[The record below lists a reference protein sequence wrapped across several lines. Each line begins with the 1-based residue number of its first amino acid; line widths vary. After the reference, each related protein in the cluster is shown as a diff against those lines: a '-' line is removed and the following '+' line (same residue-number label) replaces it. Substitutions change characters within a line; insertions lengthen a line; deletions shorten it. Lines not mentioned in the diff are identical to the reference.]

1 MMSAASLSADP
12 LKVILWNFMK
22 EENLYLIPE
31 EPRRRCRRFFS
42 PPLVSAVL
50 TAAAVDRDS
59 IFKAYLL
66 Y

>member
-1 MMSAASLSADP
+1 MMSAGSLSADP
-12 LKVILWNFMK
+12 LKVILWNLMK
-22 EENLYLIPE
+22 ESLYLIPE
-31 EPRRRCRRFFS
+31 ARRRRGRRFFS

-50 TAAAVDRDS
+50 TPAAVDRDS

>member
-1 MMSAASLSADP
+1 MMSAGSLSADP

-31 EPRRRCRRFFS
+31 VRRRRCRRSFS
-42 PPLVSAVL
+42 RPLVSTVL
-50 TAAAVDRDS
+50 TPAAVDRDS